1 MGRAQPG
8 RHRHRDASR
17 PARVAHHPRSPGP
30 GGATGDELSWSGFPN
45 RTPPSFVLSSSRADA
60 GREAQGS
67 SSLNAPRR
75 RTMPS
80 PFQGMNPYFEQAA
93 HWLDFHSEFLSA
105 LRRLLAPQVAP
116 KYIVQLEAHIYI
128 HDVPT
133 QLSLLKQDVE
143 KVPFL
148 EVRDRQGR
156 ELVTAIELLS
166 PSNKR
171 SGADRE
177 QYLAKRREL
186 LRSPAHLVEIDLLRG
201 WTPMPQ
207 EGRPECDYSVLV
219 SRAEKRRAADF
230 WPIRLRDRLPVI
242 PIPLRPPDA
251 AARVDLQEVLHRAY
265 DGPGYEH
272 FIYGSE
278 PEPSL
283 PANDAAWA
291 RVFVPAGE

>member
-1 MGRAQPG
+1 
-8 RHRHRDASR
+8 
-17 PARVAHHPRSPGP
+17 
-30 GGATGDELSWSGFPN
+30 
-45 RTPPSFVLSSSRADA
+45 
-60 GREAQGS
+60 
-67 SSLNAPRR
+67 
-75 RTMPS
+75 MPS
-80 PFQGMNPYFEQAA
+80 PFPGMNPYFEQAA

-105 LRRLLAPQVAP
+105 LRRLLVPQVAP

-128 HDVPT
+128 HNVPT

-156 ELVTAIELLS
+156 ELVSVIELLS

-171 SGADRE
+171 AGDDRE
-177 QYLAKRREL
+177 QYLGKRREL

-207 EGRPECDYSVLV
+207 EGRPECDYSVMV

-230 WPIRLRDRLPVI
+230 WPVRLRDRLPVI
-242 PIPLRPPDA
+242 PIPLRLPDA
-251 AARVDLQEVLHRAY
+251 AARVDLQEALHHAY
-265 DGPGYEH
+265 DGPGYEY
-272 FIYGSE
+272 FIYRGE

-283 PANDAAWA
+283 PPNDAAWA
-291 RVFVPAGE
+291 RQFAPAGA

>member
-1 MGRAQPG
+1 
-8 RHRHRDASR
+8 
-17 PARVAHHPRSPGP
+17 
-30 GGATGDELSWSGFPN
+30 
-45 RTPPSFVLSSSRADA
+45 
-60 GREAQGS
+60 
-67 SSLNAPRR
+67 
-75 RTMPS
+75 MPS
-80 PFQGMNPYFEQAA
+80 PFPGMNPYFEQTD
-93 HWLDFHSEFLSA
+93 HWLDFHTEFLSA
-105 LRRLLAPQVAP
+105 LRRLLAPQVGP
-116 KYIVQLEAHIYI
+116 KYIVQLEEHI
-128 HDVPT
+128 
-133 QLSLLKQDVE
+133 
-143 KVPFL
+143 KVPYL

-156 ELVTAIELLS
+156 ELVTVIELLS

-171 SGADRE
+171 AGDDRE

-265 DGPGYEH
+265 DGPGYEN
-272 FIYGSE
+272 FIYGGD
-278 PEPSL
+278 PDPSL
-283 PANDAAWA
+283 SANDAAWA
-291 RVFVPAGE
+291 RQLVPVRS

>member
-1 MGRAQPG
+1 MIKLPSGR
-8 RHRHRDASR
+8 
-17 PARVAHHPRSPGP
+17 V
-30 GGATGDELSWSGFPN
+30 
-45 RTPPSFVLSSSRADA
+45 DA
-60 GREAQGS
+60 GSQGQDY
-67 SSLNAPRR
+67 SLPRAPWMC
-75 RTMPS
+75 TMPS
-80 PFQGMNPYFEQAA
+80 PFPGMNPYFEQTD
-93 HWLDFHSEFLSA
+93 HWLDFHTEFLSA
-105 LRRLLAPQVAP
+105 LRHLLVPQVVP
-116 KYIVQLEAHIYI
+116 KYIVQFELPE
-128 HDVPT
+128 
-133 QLSLLKQDVE
+133 QDVE

-171 SGADRE
+171 AGDDRE

-230 WPIRLRDRLPVI
+230 WPIRLRNRLPVI

-251 AARVDLQEVLHRAY
+251 AAPVDLQEALHRAY

-272 FIYGSE
+272 FIYNGE

-283 PANDAAWA
+283 SANDAAWA
-291 RVFVPAGE
+291 RQFVPARA

>member
-1 MGRAQPG
+1 DALGRSAFLTLSILGPFLAQGPERISVPGVGRAGEREFADLLTPG
-8 RHRHRDASR
+8 PQVGNVPLPER
-17 PARVAHHPRSPGP
+17 ARVPLVLGNP
-30 GGATGDELSWSGFPN
+30 
-45 RTPPSFVLSSSRADA
+45 FVLPSSRADA
-60 GREAQGS
+60 GRKAQGS
-67 SSLNAPRR
+67 SSLKAPRR
-75 RTMPS
+75 RTVPS
-80 PFQGMNPYFEQAA
+80 PFPGMNPYFEQTA

-171 SGADRE
+171 SGEDRE
-177 QYLAKRREL
+177 QYLAKRR
-186 LRSPAHLVEIDLLRG
+186 DL
-201 WTPMPQ
+201 
-207 EGRPECDYSVLV
+207 
-219 SRAEKRRAADF
+219 
-230 WPIRLRDRLPVI
+230 LPVI
-242 PIPLRPPDA
+242 PIPLRSPDA
-251 AARVDLQEVLHRAY
+251 AARVDLQEALHRAY

-272 FIYGSE
+272 FIYSGE

-291 RVFVPAGE
+291 RQFVPAGE